1 MGIKN
6 SRQAVPVFVVFAR
19 VLRAVGL
26 TIPQVSDICAMTFRL
41 SRHLV
46 AVALLL
52 TSACIAPSGYGQ
64 LTVQVAT
71 GNVSEAI
78 QDGRAELIVTGQTGA
93 LQYRWSL
100 QRMPQQAAVAEG
112 LDEGVRYTVE
122 VRDDS
127 TSAVVLFEVPA
138 QSFPEKINAL
148 FLPVVDALAI
158 VMYWDPLAAMG
169 IRDGTVRDQ
178 AGNILYHPNGDPIVK
193 PVRFIVLWLIAG
205 ALFFT
210 VYMRFVNFRGFRHA
224 IHLMQGKYDR
234 EEDEGEVSHFQALSA
249 ALSGTLGLGN
259 IAGVALAVAIGGPGA
274 TFWMIVAGFLGMSSK
289 FVECTLGV
297 KYRVIDSRGEVHGG
311 PMYYLSRGL
320 ALRNLKGTGKVLAVA
335 FAVLCVGGSIGG
347 GNMFQSN
354 QVMAQV
360 SSVVPYLSEYA
371 LAVGV
376 VIAILAG
383 LVMVGGIRSIAG
395 VTEKLVPFMVAVYLL
410 FALIIIGANITHIG
424 DAMASIFNGAFGG
437 DALRG
442 GLVGVMMVGF
452 QRAAFSNDAGDGSA
466 SIAHSASKTPYPVS
480 EGIIA
485 LMEPFIDTVVV
496 CTITALL
503 LIFTG
508 YAEDPQGMSG
518 SALTN
523 AAFTSQFPWFKWIL
537 LICIFCFAYA
547 TIISWGYYGL
557 KSWTYLFGTSA
568 LSANTFKVIY
578 LTCTAL
584 GAMVGLGAVMDFSD
598 MMILGM
604 AFPNIIGLL
613 IMAPEVK
620 RDMLA
625 YFSDLRSGKVV
636 RYK

>member
-1 MGIKN
+1 MTNKYFAGI
-6 SRQAVPVFVVFAR
+6 
-19 VLRAVGL
+19 LLG
-26 TIPQVSDICAMTFRL
+26 
-41 SRHLV
+41 V
-46 AVALLL
+46 ACCLIEIKSHAKMD
-52 TSACIAPSGYGQ
+52 
-64 LTVQVAT
+64 VQVVT
-71 GNVSEAI
+71 SNDSEAI
-78 QDGRAELIVTGQTGA
+78 QDGRAEVIVSGA
-93 LQYRWSL
+93 VGVVTYHWSR
-100 QRMPQQAAVAEG
+100 QDVATDANTVGG
-112 LDEGVRYTVE
+112 LDEGVTYTVD
-122 VRDDS
+122 VADASS
-127 TSAVVLFEVPA
+127 TTSIDVLVPA
-138 QSFPEKINAL
+138 SSFPEKMNAVFVPVVNAL
-148 FLPVVDALAI
+148 AT
-158 VMYWDPLAAMG
+158 VMYWDPLAALG
-169 IRDGTVRDQ
+169 IRDG
-178 AGNILYHPNGDPIVK
+178 ILRNGEGKVMCHPNGDPVVK
-193 PVRFIVLWLIAG
+193 PVRFIVLWLILG

-259 IAGVALAVAIGGPGA
+259 IAGVALAIAIGGAGA
-274 TFWMIVAGFLGMSSK
+274 TFWMIVAGLIGMSSK

-297 KYRVIDSRGEVHGG
+297 KYRVIDGRGEVSGG

-320 ALRNLKGTGKVLAVA
+320 ALRNMKGLGKVLAVT
-335 FAVLCVGGSIGG
+335 FAILCVFGSIGG

-360 SSVVPYLSEYA
+360 VSTIPSLSEYA

-383 LVMVGGIRSIAG
+383 LVMVGGIKSIAG
-395 VTEKLVPFMVAVYLL
+395 VTEKLVPFMVVVYML
-410 FALIIIGANITHIG
+410 FALIIIGVNIQHIG
-424 DAMASIFNGAFGG
+424 DAFASIFHGAFGG

-442 GLVGVMMVGF
+442 GFVGVMMIGF

-466 SIAHSASKTPYPVS
+466 SIAHSASKTKYPVS

-496 CTITALL
+496 CTITALV

-508 YAEDPQGMSG
+508 YAADPQGMSG

-523 AAFTSQFPWFKWIL
+523 AAFTSHFPWFKWVL
-537 LICIFCFAYA
+537 LISIFCFAYA

-557 KSWTYLFGTSA
+557 KSWTYLFGNSA
-568 LSANTFKVIY
+568 LSANVFKVIY
-578 LTCTAL
+578 LAGTAL

-620 RDMLA
+620 RDMQA
-625 YFSDLRSGKVV
+625 YFSDLKSGKIIKY
-636 RYK
+636 R